1 MKPDGSGYEFPVVFT
16 GPDGE
21 RIEVPVDINKD
32 DLKGVICAIN
42 TNPPPPIAAAIGQNK
57 NGEWEIYGAN
67 PPGSLEINGDKA
79 YWDHGNGLIVET
91 TLEFNGN
98 TVEQTVNAL
107 IINGERFERDEPYT
121 NPKRF
126 THRDKFGLTHVYDEA
141 GNHSVNI
148 NGRDVPVISEDPLTV
163 YDPELDMIITRLPDG
178 TLIGVDKN
186 GNRTFFDQF
195 GNVLGEKTTVGKQVD
210 ENGICQSC
218 NHCTDCQS
226 CFSACDDC
234 QGCNA
239 CQGCVGCQKC
249 DGCNGTCYGCYS
261 GCNSCDDCNA
271 GCQTCESCT
280 TCDGC
285 QTCDSCETCDS
296 CQTCDSCETCD
307 GCDGGYSSVCN
318 YGSCDSNLKCQFC
331 DNCEG
336 CYGGCNGNCT
346 GCNFCESCN
355 ICLSCN
361 DCESCNS
368 CIDCNEC
375 VGCNY
380 CDGCNS
386 CEKCVGC
393 DSCEGC
399 DKCQECDSCQG
410 CEQCQECVG
419 CQICNGTCN
428 FFQSGKTDC
437 SDGDIKP

>member
-1 MKPDGSGYEFPVVFT
+1 
-16 GPDGE
+16 
-21 RIEVPVDINKD
+21 EVPVDINKD

-79 YWDHGNGLIVET
+79 YWDHGNGLTVET
-91 TLEFNGN
+91 TLEINGN
-98 TVEQTVNAL
+98 NVEQTVNAY
-107 IINGERFERDEPYT
+107 IVNGIRYEREEPYT

-126 THRDKFGLTHVYDEA
+126 SHTDEFGLKHTLDEA

-148 NGRDVPVISEDPLTV
+148 NGRDVPVISENPLTV
-163 YDPELDMIITRLPDG
+163 YDKELDMIITRLPDG

-239 CQGCVGCQKC
+239 CQGCVGCQGCTSC
-249 DGCNGTCYGCYS
+249 DGTCYGCFS
-261 GCNSCDDCNA
+261 GCNGCDDCYG
-271 GCQTCESCT
+271 GCQTCESCQT
-280 TCDGC
+280 CLSCKTCVSCDGDNASWHMS
-285 QTCDSCETCDS
+285 QGLSCTECHDS
-296 CQTCDSCETCD
+296 CQ
-307 GCDGGYSSVCN
+307 
-318 YGSCDSNLKCQFC
+318 
-331 DNCEG
+331 G
-336 CYGGCNGNCT
+336 CYSGCNGNCT
-346 GCNFCESCN
+346 GCNFC
-355 ICLSCN
+355 LSCN
-361 DCESCNS
+361 NCVGCDY
-368 CIDCNEC
+368 C
-375 VGCNY
+375 VGCNS
-380 CDGCNS
+380 CD
-386 CEKCVGC
+386 KCVGC
-393 DSCEGC
+393 DKCEGC
-399 DKCQECDSCQG
+399 NECQDCNSCQG
-410 CEQCQECVG
+410 CEGCQECVG
-419 CQICNGTCN
+419 CQICNDHCN